1 VETVEAYCA
10 AHNESVDTVLYEWP
24 ASKFEALNAA
34 FHKRK
39 IADALDLKRT
49 LEVSSL
55 YANGNFENSD
65 QMEEAIKAISSAY
78 GRSIAM
84 LYGVIDKSDNNTT
97 IASEENIDMNDPFF
111 AAMKLSE

>member
-1 VETVEAYCA
+1 METVEAYCA

-24 ASKFEALNAA
+24 ASKFEALNSA

-49 LEVSSL
+49 LEVASL
-55 YANGNFENSD
+55 YANGNFENAE
-65 QMEEAIKAISSAY
+65 QMEEAIKSIAASY

-84 LYGVIDKSDNNTT
+84 LYGVVDTADNMTV
-97 IASEENIDMNDPFF
+97 ASETDIDMSDPFF
-111 AAMKLSE
+111 AAMKVNE